1 MNVPL
6 VDYHCHLDLYPDF
19 ERLISE
25 CENKQIHTLTVTTV
39 PAAWPRNFALT
50 KSLSFVRA
58 ALGLHPQLVE
68 QYGQQLSLWE
78 QYLPQAK
85 FIGEIGLD
93 AGPGYYKSLEKQIT
107 IFEQIIKHC
116 AKQGGK
122 VLTIHSVR
130 SASQVLNIVEKNK
143 LLENNNAVLH
153 WFSGSITEAKRAIDM
168 GCYFSINLQMLSN
181 PRNAELL
188 KIIPN
193 NRILTETDGPF
204 TTINGRAQK
213 PEDVLLTINKLATL
227 WEYSI
232 YEVKSTI
239 IKNLT
244 TLEII

>member
-1 MNVPL
+1 MNIPL

-19 ERLISE
+19 EQIITE

-93 AGPGYYKSLEKQIT
+93 AGPGYYKSLERQIA
-107 IFEQIIKHC
+107 IFEQIIRQC

-122 VLTIHSVR
+122 VLTIHSIR
-130 SASQVLNIVEKNK
+130 SASQVLNIIEKNK

-153 WFSGSITEAKRAIDM
+153 WFSGSIREAKRAIDM
-168 GCYFSINLQMLSN
+168 GCYFSINLEMLSN
-181 PRNAELL
+181 PRNVELL
-188 KIIPN
+188 KMIPRH
-193 NRILTETDGPF
+193 RILTETDGPF
-204 TTINGRAQK
+204 TTINGHVQR
-213 PEDVLLTINKLATL
+213 PENVSLCIEKIASFWNCSTNEAKVFIVNNLIVV
-227 WEYSI
+227 ESI
-232 YEVKSTI
+232 
-239 IKNLT
+239 
-244 TLEII
+244 